1 MHCASHRM
9 QCCGFPDAVMC
20 PTVAPVPGGPHQQA
34 LSRSD
39 ERLCEMPRGSI
50 AVCVVDYRAA
60 NSVLLP

>member
-1 MHCASHRM
+1 MS
-9 QCCGFPDAVMC
+9 

-34 LSRSD
+34 LSGSD

-50 AVCVVDYRAA
+50 AVFVVDYRAA